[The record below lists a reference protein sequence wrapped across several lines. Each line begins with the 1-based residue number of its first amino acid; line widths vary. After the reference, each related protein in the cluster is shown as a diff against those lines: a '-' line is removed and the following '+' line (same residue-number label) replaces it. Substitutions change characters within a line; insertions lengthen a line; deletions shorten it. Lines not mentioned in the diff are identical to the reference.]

1 MPRARLIADLTAAE
15 VAAALGYDSA
25 RAFTERMGDYLKRGF
40 PAADPMTGRFDPEA
54 VERWRRLRAPHLFS
68 ELTAAPTARN
78 AEALA
83 AERRQRKWA
92 TA

>member
-25 RAFTERMGDYLKRGF
+25 RAFNERMADYIKRGF

-54 VERWRRLRAPHLFS
+54 VERWRRSRAPHLFP
-68 ELTAAPTARN
+68 ELTIAPAARN
-78 AEALA
+78 AETLA

>member
-1 MPRARLIADLTAAE
+1 MPRARLIADLTPSE

-25 RAFTERMGDYLKRGF
+25 RAFSERMGDYLKRGF

-54 VERWRRLRAPHLFS
+54 VERWRRSRAPHLFP
-68 ELTAAPTARN
+68 ELTSAPAARN

-83 AERRQRKWA
+83 AERRQRKWG